1 MSKQNGNNTTP
12 AVDKQES
19 FDLVG
24 LSTDEL
30 TDVLDCLLL
39 QGKDSLYVRLYAL
52 AHNLTGEKMSMA
64 GESKSKRKFEL
75 SITHKNSKK

>member
-1 MSKQNGNNTTP
+1 MNKQNGNNNIP

-24 LSTDEL
+24 LSAGDL
-30 TDVLDCLLL
+30 TDILDSLLQ
-39 QGKDSLYVRLYAL
+39 QGKDSLYVKVYAI

-64 GESKSKRKFEL
+64 GESMHKRKFEL
-75 SITHKNSKK
+75 NITRKGKKG